1 MAIKISTG
9 LRTALMGTSG
19 MKTLLDGGFMKI
31 YSGGQ
36 PTTADYTETGTLLAT
51 ISTTSGTGGLIFGT
65 AAAGQLPKSY
75 DTWSGVIVAAGV
87 AGYFRIYGTAG
98 TSGSSSSEKRI
109 DGAIGTVSADMSLSN
124 NSLTV
129 GATVTIDSF
138 YVELPAS

>member
-9 LRTALMGTSG
+9 LRTALMGTDG

-36 PTTADYTETGTLLAT
+36 PTGADYTETGTLLTT
-51 ISTTSGTGGLIFGT
+51 ISTTSGTDGLVYGT
-65 AAAGQLPKSY
+65 AAAGQLPKSA
-75 DTWSGVIVAAGV
+75 DVWNGTVVAAGV

-98 TSGSSSSEKRI
+98 TTGSSNTEKRL